1 MNTAPTPQAHTNC
14 ERDASGRLIA
24 LTFESTPPLAAPGIN
39 PRLIAVDNS
48 DNALRAVVHAA
59 NQAEQMKA
67 CALHLV
73 HVSPWLSKEAAETE
87 LARKG
92 LEATARARAM
102 LDTKGF
108 PWRLHVAMGDP
119 AECILELVQKLDV
132 SDVVIGSRGL
142 GNLEGLLLG
151 SVSYKV
157 MHLARIPVVVVP

>member
-1 MNTAPTPQAHTNC
+1 MSTTGHTQVHTDC
-14 ERDASGRLIA
+14 QRDPSGRLIA
-24 LTFESTPPLAAPGIN
+24 LTFESAPPLAAPGVN

-48 DNALRAVVHAA
+48 DNALRAVTHAA
-59 NQAEQMKA
+59 NQAAQMKA

-92 LEATARARAM
+92 LEATARARAT
-102 LDTKGF
+102 LDAQGL

-119 AECILELVQKLDV
+119 AECILELVQKLNV
-132 SDVVIGSRGL
+132 IDVVIGSRGL